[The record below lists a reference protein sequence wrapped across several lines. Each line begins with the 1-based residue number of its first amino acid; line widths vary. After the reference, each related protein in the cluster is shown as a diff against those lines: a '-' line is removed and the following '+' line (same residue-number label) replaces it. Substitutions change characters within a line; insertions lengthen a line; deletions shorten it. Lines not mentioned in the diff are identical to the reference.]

1 MSDTSPTRILVVDD
15 EVAQMKALCDTLM
28 DHGYE
33 TAGFTSGQAALAAL
47 PKGRFDLLLTDLT
60 MPEMDGI
67 ALLQAAL
74 TLDANIVCIIMTGK
88 GSIATAVQAMQAGA
102 LDYILK
108 PFKLSGILPVLSR
121 ALAVRRLRL
130 ENARLERNVHERTV
144 ELEAVNAKLEQA
156 TRAKS
161 DFLSSMSHELRTPLN
176 AILGFGEILVSEDIS
191 STPLKKLEFTHHILK
206 AGRHLLALI
215 NEILDLTHVESGKMA
230 LYLEPVAVAEVLR
243 ECQKM
248 TEPMGKKR
256 TIHMVFAQGS
266 GQHVRADPMRLKQV
280 LLNLLSNAIKYNR
293 DGGSVVV
300 DVAVVENGCIRISVQ
315 DSGMGLHLAQL
326 NELFQPFNRLG
337 QERGPAEGTGI
348 GLVLTK
354 RLVELMGG
362 EIGVNSTPGIGSTF
376 WIELQSAAPRALSK
390 RVIDEATLMPIKQP
404 NASRLTLLYVEDNPA
419 SLKLVQEIIGFRA
432 DLRMLSAPD
441 GKLGQELAI
450 AHLPD
455 VILLDLNL
463 PGLSGHEVQKR
474 LQNDPRTH
482 HIPVIA
488 LTADAMQSDIERG
501 LAAGFFRYLTKPI
514 NLAEF
519 GDAIDQAL
527 QASIERRTHY
537 PTGGNATWSS

>member
-67 ALLQAAL
+67 VLLQAAL
-74 TLDANIVCIIMTGK
+74 KLDANLVCIIMTGK
-88 GSIATAVQAMQAGA
+88 GSIATAVQAMQTGA

-176 AILGFGEILVSEDIS
+176 AILGFGEILVSEDIP
-191 STPLKKLEFTHHILK
+191 STPLKKIEFTHHILK

-215 NEILDLTHVESGKMA
+215 NEILDLTHVESGKMT
-230 LYLEPVAVAEVLR
+230 LYLEPVAIADVLL

-256 TIHMVFAQGS
+256 TVHMAFAPGR
-266 GQHVRADPMRLKQV
+266 GQHVQADPMRLKQV

-300 DVAVVENGCIRISVQ
+300 DVAVVENGRIRISVQ
-315 DSGMGLHLAQL
+315 DSGIGLHVAQL

-337 QERGPAEGTGI
+337 QERGPTEGTGI

-354 RLVELMGG
+354 RLVELMGA

-376 WIELQSAAPRALSK
+376 WIELQSAAPRALGK
-390 RVIDEATLMPIKQP
+390 HAVDEAGLMPIKQP
-404 NASRLTLLYVEDNPA
+404 NASRLTLLYVEDNLA

-441 GKLGQELAI
+441 GKLGQELAM

-474 LQNDPRTH
+474 LQNDPRTQ

-501 LAAGFFRYLTKPI
+501 LAAGFFRYLSKPI

-527 QASIERRTHY
+527 QASIERRAHLQ
-537 PTGGNATWSS
+537 